1 MAMSVSL
8 PHNILDG
15 KLCVCVCVLSVGLF
29 RPVMGQLL
37 HNTSHQYCAG
47 DEIEKNEIGA
57 ACSAGGGGWEQ
68 KRR

>member
-1 MAMSVSL
+1 
-8 PHNILDG
+8 
-15 KLCVCVCVLSVGLF
+15 VCVCVLSVGLF